1 MRTGNDRRTIS
12 EHEESG
18 MKAIVYDRTSPD
30 RLSYCDVEKPVSSDG
45 DVLIKVHTTALN
57 AMDYRTF
64 KMGLGIPKT
73 GIFGA
78 DVAGTVESVGKNVL
92 AFKAG
97 AEVVADTSG
106 CGSGGMAEYVRASQS
121 IVVRKPPGVSFEDA
135 AASPMASVTALQA
148 LRDIGCIKPG
158 QTVLIHGASGG
169 VGTFAVQLAKYY
181 GAEVTAV
188 CSTGN
193 VQKIRD
199 LGADHV
205 IDYRVE
211 DFTKS
216 GIRYDLIIAINGYHP
231 LSAYKRSLASA
242 GTYVMVGGTFP
253 QIIESLLFG
262 PMMSLG
268 KKKIRSLAA
277 KPNTKDLAF
286 IMELLQEGK
295 LNPVIDRT
303 FPLTEG
309 AAAFLYL
316 AAGHALGKVLIR
328 VPGET

>member
-1 MRTGNDRRTIS
+1 
-12 EHEESG
+12 
-18 MKAIVYDRTSPD
+18 MKAVVYDKTSPD
-30 RLSYCDVEKPVSSDG
+30 RFTYCDVEKPVPGDG
-45 DVLIKVHTTALN
+45 EILIRVHTTSLN
-57 AMDYRTF
+57 AADYRLF
-64 KMGLGIPKT
+64 KMGLGIPKSK
-73 GIFGA
+73 IFGA
-78 DVAGTVESVGKNVL
+78 DVAGTIESVGKDVL
-92 AFKAG
+92 AFEPG
-97 AEVVADTSG
+97 DEVVVDTSRYG
-106 CGSGGMAEYVRASQS
+106 FGGMAEYVRASQS
-121 IVVRKPPGVSFEDA
+121 TVVRKPTGVSFENA
-135 AASPMASVTALQA
+135 AASPAASVTALQA

-158 QTVLIHGASGG
+158 QQVLIQGASGG

-188 CSTGN
+188 CSTRN
-193 VQKIRD
+193 VQRIRD

-211 DFTKS
+211 DFTKN

-231 LSAYKRSLASA
+231 LLAYKRSLASA
-242 GTYVMVGGTFP
+242 GTYVFVGGTFP
-253 QIIESLLFG
+253 QIIQSLLFG

-268 KKKIRSLAA
+268 RRKMRSSAA

-316 AAGHALGKVLIR
+316 ATGHASGKVLIR
-328 VPGET
+328 VAGEV